1 MSGKKKIAGAVILV
15 IITAAVIAFF
25 SLTTKAER
33 RFGISIPDTPSTD
46 VIGFVYDV
54 RSDLI
59 INIPDDYINE
69 LSESFPTYDEV
80 VEKLG
85 EPSGK
90 YGFGICRAYWRIG
103 ERKYAEYIFMGDAPY
118 LQIREY

>member
-1 MSGKKKIAGAVILV
+1 MSRKKKIAGALILV

-85 EPSGK
+85 EPRGK

-103 ERKYAEYIFMGDAPY
+103 ERKYAEYVFMGDAPY